1 MTRRP
6 PFVPRNR
13 GPSLWPAALLFL
25 ALFHANPGW
34 AGPQRIV
41 SIYLCAD
48 QLLLHLVD
56 QNRIRSLSRLVDRR
70 ELSTAP
76 GRAKAVPRNRG
87 GGEEILALAP
97 DLVVAGAFTT
107 PATKTLLR
115 RVGVPL
121 LELPLAHDFTGIR
134 QNIRLL
140 ATAVDAPARG
150 EALIARTEARLAA
163 IKPEPGYAPT
173 ALVYGSG
180 GHVHGRRTLPQA
192 VMTLAGFRNHRSS
205 AGIGRISLESLLMDP
220 PDAMIIDRPTPD
232 AISRAAESLAH
243 PALQRVLEKTPRI
256 ILPGRL
262 WVCGQPETVQAVEA
276 LAEFRRR
283 LTGQGKRP

>member
-6 PFVPRNR
+6 PFVPRDCR
-13 GPSLWPAALLFL
+13 PLLWPAALLL
-25 ALFHANPGW
+25 LLLFHATPGW

-70 ELSTAP
+70 ELSTMP
-76 GRAKAVPRNRG
+76 GRAQGVPRNRG

-121 LELPLAHDFTGIR
+121 LELSLAHDFAGIR
-134 QNIRLL
+134 QNIRRL
-140 ATAVDAPARG
+140 ATAVAAPARG
-150 EALIARTEARLAA
+150 AALIAHMEARLAA
-163 IKPEPGYAPT
+163 IKSEPGYAPT

-192 VMTLAGFRNHRSS
+192 VMTLAGFRNHRST

-220 PDAMIIDRPTPD
+220 PDAMIMGRPTPD
-232 AISRAAESLAH
+232 AISRADESLAH
-243 PALQRVLEKTPRI
+243 PALQRVLDKTPQI
-256 ILPGRL
+256 ILPSRL

-276 LAEFRRR
+276 LAEFRSR
-283 LTGQGKRP
+283 LTGGGKHP